1 MGERSKAVVLDLEE
15 PVPMVEALRE
25 PQERHGPEGRSRAQ
39 ADAGLRCAW
48 GQAPLKRIR
57 TDGRLQLNRDRAKT
71 AGLSATRSPD
81 ARAKEPKRVGLMIPA
96 TRSLVSAPKT
106 DCLKCPDVGT
116 GHKVRVLTYCVAM
129 SSHVLI
135 SDCRTAALVAVLSGA
150 SLSFTTCPV
159 AAQQPVPQQLVASL
173 RVVDKKG
180 APFTDLALNEFD
192 VKENGQ
198 SRTIIRAEL
207 DTRPLSVALVLDSN
221 GTLSTAFM
229 QNVVPA
235 AVAVL
240 NALPQGTVLDVWSTG
255 DRPTHLVTAQSDRPA
270 VEAAV
275 KRIAASGTN
284 MLLDTIAAASQ
295 ALPSG
300 EDRRTAVI
308 VLTSGSIGDNAGR
321 GVQEALNA
329 TSMRPTFVSIE
340 MILGERDG
348 RVGTGLTY
356 LAEHT
361 AGSYETVL
369 SATAVVT
376 KAPGLVAIL
385 NSRYRVAWQPQ
396 SDPRATKFEFKT
408 NRKGAK
414 VVWSQQLTTAW

>member
-1 MGERSKAVVLDLEE
+1 
-15 PVPMVEALRE
+15 
-25 PQERHGPEGRSRAQ
+25 
-39 ADAGLRCAW
+39 
-48 GQAPLKRIR
+48 
-57 TDGRLQLNRDRAKT
+57 
-71 AGLSATRSPD
+71 
-81 ARAKEPKRVGLMIPA
+81 
-96 TRSLVSAPKT
+96 
-106 DCLKCPDVGT
+106 
-116 GHKVRVLTYCVAM
+116 M

-135 SDCRTAALVAVLSGA
+135 SNCRTAALVAVFSGA

-180 APFTDLALNEFD
+180 APFTDLAPNELD

-198 SRTIIRAEL
+198 SRTIVRAEL

-255 DRPTHLVTAQSDRPA
+255 DRPTHLVTAQSDRAA
-270 VEAAV
+270 VESAV
-275 KRIAASGTN
+275 KR
-284 MLLDTIAAASQ
+284 IAAASQ

-348 RVGTGLTY
+348 RVGTELTY

>member
-1 MGERSKAVVLDLEE
+1 MRGL
-15 PVPMVEALRE
+15 
-25 PQERHGPEGRSRAQ
+25 RSR
-39 ADAGLRCAW
+39 
-48 GQAPLKRIR
+48 
-57 TDGRLQLNRDRAKT
+57 
-71 AGLSATRSPD
+71 
-81 ARAKEPKRVGLMIPA
+81 RVGLMIPA

-106 DCLKCPDVGT
+106 DCLKCPDVET

-180 APFTDLALNEFD
+180 APFTDLAPNEFD

-198 SRTIIRAEL
+198 SRTIVRAEL

-255 DRPTHLVTAQSDRPA
+255 DRPTHLVTAQSDRAA

-284 MLLDTIAAASQ
+284 TLLDTIAAASQ

-348 RVGTGLTY
+348 RVGTELTY